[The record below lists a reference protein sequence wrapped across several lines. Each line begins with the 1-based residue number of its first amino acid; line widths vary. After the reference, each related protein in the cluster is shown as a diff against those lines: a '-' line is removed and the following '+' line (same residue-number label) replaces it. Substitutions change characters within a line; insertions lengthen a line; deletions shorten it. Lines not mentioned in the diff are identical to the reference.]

1 MEYNPI
7 KKQFQYTEE
16 MIQTLQKFLPTSA
29 EHQDLLDR
37 LYADAP
43 LEPPRTNE
51 EFLSLPKNEG
61 YQKNLPNMEKEKEEM
76 KKSHVNVNGN
86 DP

>member
-1 MEYNPI
+1 
-7 KKQFQYTEE
+7 
-16 MIQTLQKFLPTSA
+16 
-29 EHQDLLDR
+29 LDR

-43 LEPPRTNE
+43 LEPPRSHE

-61 YQKNLPNMEKEKEEM
+61 YMQNLPNMEKEKEEM

-86 DP
+86 ET